1 MWEEQIY
8 TNFISF
14 DQNILQKQIKIKTLE
29 SRIAVSLWT
38 SSVKCYKGI
47 FDNTLKDNHLG

>member
-14 DQNILQKQIKIKTLE
+14 DQNILQKQIKTLE